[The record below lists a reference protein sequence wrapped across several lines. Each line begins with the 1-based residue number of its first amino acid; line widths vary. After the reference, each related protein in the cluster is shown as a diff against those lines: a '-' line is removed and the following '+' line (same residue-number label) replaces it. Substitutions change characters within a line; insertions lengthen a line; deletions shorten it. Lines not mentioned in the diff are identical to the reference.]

1 MGDERPEMTEQHD
14 LVDRI
19 AALQEEVDQLRRAV
33 ASHAVVDQAIGVIIA
48 VSGLRPEQGWEVL
61 REVSQRT
68 NTKLRVVAAQVV
80 GWADRGTLPEPT
92 RATLSTV
99 LAAHHPPLG
108 RALVRRPYRAWGP
121 AERERSP
128 RA

>member
-108 RALVRRPYRAWGP
+108 RALVRRPYRAWG
-121 AERERSP
+121 AEVRERSP